1 MGEKSQKSTYHC
13 RILLQYTNQQP
24 WHIFKA
30 IRFGFFSSSIC
41 YYGSNIFSA
50 DKKPQICDI
59 FDFIKMQ
66 IAHNEAMNGVRELF
80 LLF

>member
-1 MGEKSQKSTYHC
+1 MTHIQGHQVWIFFFFH
-13 RILLQYTNQQP
+13 LLLWKQYL
-24 WHIFKA
+24 F
-30 IRFGFFSSSIC
+30 
-41 YYGSNIFSA
+41 FSA